1 VLTLKLRRE
10 LAEHDVFTVVE
21 MGWSGKS
28 NGELLGLAQN
38 FFDVFLTLDR
48 NIVYQQNVAAFQIAV
63 VMLRA
68 KVANLI

>member
-1 VLTLKLRRE
+1 MLTLKLRRE